1 MIKISAVSYTNT
13 LPFIYGLTHS
23 GINNDIQLSLDVPAI
38 CAQKLKDN
46 QVDIGLIPVAAI
58 TDLPQAQLISDYCI
72 GANGAVNSVFI
83 FSNCPISEV
92 KFLQLDAQSKTS
104 NQLALV
110 LMKYYWHI
118 EPQLIVNADNYAQS
132 AQANT
137 AFVQIGDRT
146 FGQQNKFAY
155 AYDLA
160 AEWKNYTGL
169 PFVFA
174 VWVSNKKLDNKFI
187 ETLNAA
193 FKLGLDNRNEVLKE
207 LKKISN
213 FELKDYLYNKI
224 EYHLDTLKLKALAR
238 FNRLMSNLH
247 NDTGLK

>member
-23 GINNDIQLSLDVPAI
+23 EIKNEINLSLDVPAV
-38 CAQKLKDN
+38 CAQKLLDN
-46 QVDIGLIPVAAI
+46 EIDLGLIPVATI
-58 TDLPQAQLISDYCI
+58 SSLPQFYVVSNYCI

-83 FSNCPISEV
+83 FSNCPIKEI

-110 LMKYYWHI
+110 LLKNYWKI
-118 EPQLIVNADNYAQS
+118 KPTLVTNANDYATS
-132 AQANT
+132 AQAKT

-146 FGQQNKFAY
+146 FGKQHQYAY

-160 AEWKNYTGL
+160 CEWKNFAGL

-174 VWVSNKKLDNKFI
+174 AWVSNKKLDNTFI
-187 ETLNAA
+187 NKLNIG
-193 FKLGLDNRNEVLKE
+193 FMFGLQNRAEILKQ
-207 LKKISN
+207 IPAIAN
-213 FELKDYLYNKI
+213 FDIEDYLFNKI
-224 EYHLDTLKLKALAR
+224 DYVLDDLKMEALHV
-238 FNRLMSNLH
+238 FNKLIK
-247 NDTGLK
+247 GL